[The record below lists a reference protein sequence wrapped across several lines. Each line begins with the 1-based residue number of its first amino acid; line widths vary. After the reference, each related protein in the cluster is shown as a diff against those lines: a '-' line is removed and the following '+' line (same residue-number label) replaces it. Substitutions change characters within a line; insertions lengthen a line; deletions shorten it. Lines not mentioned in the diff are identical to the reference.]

1 MLHNNIK
8 QSLRTNEKND
18 ISPPCKPTSG
28 GQVSLQLH
36 PGRENQKKNLP
47 VPTECNNR
55 QSETREKFFILF
67 YYFIIFIRNKRKLVL
82 APLPDS

>member
-18 ISPPCKPTSG
+18 ISPPCKPTSA

-55 QSETREKFFILF
+55 QSESREKFFILF

-82 APLPDS
+82 VPLPDS

>member
-8 QSLRTNEKND
+8 QSLRTNDKND

-47 VPTECNNR
+47 VPTECNNG
-55 QSETREKFFILF
+55 QSEIREKFFF
-67 YYFIIFIRNKRKLVL
+67 WIRNKRKLVL
-82 APLPDS
+82 VPLPDS

>member
-55 QSETREKFFILF
+55 QSEIREKFFLF
-67 YYFIIFIRNKRKLVL
+67 FFDKKQEKVSTSSPPRQLENE
-82 APLPDS
+82 